1 MSKIFEHKTL
11 FIEKAVSE
19 PGNYVFFT
27 KDPMGR
33 NDIRRSLIRAMN
45 GSVKHPT
52 GTSSTFSLKNGAKVT
67 VMVHPTKSVPL
78 WMKYDGA
85 YFDRSYD

>member
-1 MSKIFEHKTL
+1 MPKIFENKTI
-11 FIEKAVSE
+11 FIEKAVGES
-19 PGNYVFFT
+19 GNYVFFT

-52 GTSSTFSLKNGAKVT
+52 GTTNTFSLKNGSKVT
-67 VMVHPTKSVPL
+67 VMVHPSKIVPS
-78 WMKYDGA
+78 WMACDGA